1 MLLESK
7 RKLVDDNSHF
17 GLKDPEFPMVD
28 EVQVLTFQNGPDIYE
43 CKFDP
48 DKNF

>member
-1 MLLESK
+1 LLESK

-48 DKNF
+48 DKAF